1 MTMAPELILPFGALF
16 LAIALATGYVIVDV
30 LHRRA
35 PARQRLYEARTATG
49 FTTNLPLAVDQLDPR
64 LARANRF
71 LPKSP
76 KDMSRL
82 QKRMARAGY
91 RGATPVIV
99 YSAIELALP
108 VTLMLVCIFFLGAT
122 RGLFIGAPLAIVG

>member
-1 MTMAPELILPFGALF
+1 MTPEFMLTFGALF
-16 LAIALATGYVIVDV
+16 VSAAVAAGYVTLEV
-30 LHRRA
+30 LRRRA
-35 PARQRLYEARTATG
+35 PARQRLHGAADAG
-49 FTTNLPLAVDQLDPR
+49 VLATNLPLAVGELDPR

-91 RGATPVIV
+91 RSPMAPVLYTIC
-99 YSAIELALP
+99 ELGLP
-108 VTLMLVCIFFLGAT
+108 LILLLVSIYFLGNT
-122 RGLFIGAPLAIVG
+122 RGLLIGALVGAMGY

>member
-1 MTMAPELILPFGALF
+1 MASV
-16 LAIALATGYVIVDV
+16 LA
-30 LHRRA
+30 
-35 PARQRLYEARTATG
+35 
-49 FTTNLPLAVDQLDPR
+49 TNLPLAAGELDPR

-91 RGATPVIV
+91 RSPMAPVV
-99 YSAIELALP
+99 YTICELGLPMILAARSASIFSARRAACSSARSAAIIGYMLPGFWLAR
-108 VTLMLVCIFFLGAT
+108 
-122 RGLFIGAPLAIVG
+122 RG